1 MLSKPLFWLVKSHYS
16 IIFYLKSLVN
26 LPCSLMNFSEIIIFL
41 GEIHHFPG
49 FLGWTPHFPW
59 GKTAGPW
66 TPRRIRGRTSST
78 LATRA
83 ASARCHARCCGSC
96 GERARPRP
104 FDQRKKRGFYST
116 RDSHDIPTLHG
127 KLVYFIKIFPCK
139 YHGPFYRYFP
149 WYSPV
154 IVG

>member
-1 MLSKPLFWLVKSHYS
+1 VPR
-16 IIFYLKSLVN
+16 SL
-26 LPCSLMNFSEIIIFL
+26 LRQLRRE
-41 GEIHHFPG
+41 GE
-49 FLGWTPHFPW
+49 
-59 GKTAGPW
+59 A
-66 TPRRIRGRTSST
+66 
-78 LATRA
+78 ATVW
-83 ASARCHARCCGSC
+83 
-96 GERARPRP
+96 PT
-104 FDQRKKRGFYST
+104 KKRGFYST